1 MSTTYDNASVSSA
14 GASDA
19 LALAGRVLASV
30 IFILQGWSKLMAMV
44 GTKAFFTKIGVPLPD
59 IAYWV
64 AVAVELGGGV
74 LFLLGLQTRLLGIVL
89 AVFCI
94 ATAMLA
100 HANFADPGQQI
111 NFMKNVCMAGG
122 FLAFAAFGG
131 GAFSLDRVFSNRG
144 MASRRGM
151 VP

>member
-1 MSTTYDNASVSSA
+1 MSTTVNDFNVSRT

-19 LALAGRVLASV
+19 MLLVGRILASA
-30 IFILQGWSKLMAMV
+30 IFIMGGWSKLMAMA
-44 GTKAFFTKIGVPLPD
+44 GTKAYFAKIGVPVLE

-64 AVAVELGGGV
+64 AVVVELGGGV
-74 LFLLGLQTRLLGIVL
+74 LFLLGFQTRLIGIVL

-100 HANFADPGQQI
+100 HTNFAEPSQQI

-122 FLAFAAFGG
+122 FLAFAAYGG
-131 GAFSLDRVFSNRG
+131 GGLSLDRILG
-144 MASRRGM
+144 RRGFA
-151 VP
+151 

>member
-1 MSTTYDNASVSSA
+1 MSTAVNDFNVSRT

-19 LALAGRVLASV
+19 MLLVGRILASA
-30 IFILQGWSKLMAMV
+30 IFIMGGWSKLMAMA
-44 GTKAFFTKIGVPLPD
+44 GTKAYFAKIDVPVPE

-64 AVAVELGGGV
+64 AVVVELGGGV
-74 LFLLGLQTRLLGIVL
+74 LFLLGFQTRLIGIVL

-100 HANFADPGQQI
+100 HTNFAEPSQQI

-122 FLAFAAFGG
+122 FLAFAAYGG
-131 GAFSLDRVFSNRG
+131 GGLSLDRILG
-144 MASRRGM
+144 RRGFA
-151 VP
+151 

>member
-1 MSTTYDNASVSSA
+1 MSTTFNNTRATTV
-14 GASDA
+14 GGSDA
-19 LALAGRVLASV
+19 LVLAGRVLASI
-30 IFILQGWSKLMAMV
+30 IFILGGWSKLMAMA
-44 GTKAFFTKIGVPLPD
+44 GTKAYFAKIGVPLPE

-64 AVAVELGGGV
+64 AVVVELGGGL

-94 ATAMLA
+94 ATAVLA
-100 HANFADPGQQI
+100 HANFAEPSQQI

-131 GAFSLDRVFSNRG
+131 GALSLDRAMG
-144 MASRRGM
+144 RRS
-151 VP
+151 VPA